1 MQKIT
6 KDLEI
11 KQFYTQNESKANFA
25 ERAIKN
31 IKSRISRYRSHH
43 QTNRWIDV
51 LSKITESYNR
61 TYHSS
66 IKRAPIDVKKKD
78 QVELWKIHHDI
89 KTTQTKTK
97 RSKGGPTTR
106 YKFGVGDT
114 VRISHLQRP
123 FQREYDE
130 RWTYEY
136 FVIASRGMKQG
147 IPFTL

>member
-61 TYHSS
+61 TYHGS

-78 QVELWKIHHDI
+78 
-89 KTTQTKTK
+89 
-97 RSKGGPTTR
+97 
-106 YKFGVGDT
+106 
-114 VRISHLQRP
+114 
-123 FQREYDE
+123 
-130 RWTYEY
+130 
-136 FVIASRGMKQG
+136 
-147 IPFTL
+147 